1 MITKFAE
8 IAPEEVRSMYI
19 ELYDESKDLYE
30 RVASFKNKSNT
41 LLERYGNGAA
51 QHYQYE
57 NAIMT
62 YLWFDI
68 RINITSTN

>member
-1 MITKFAE
+1 
-8 IAPEEVRSMYI
+8 MYI
-19 ELYDESKDLYE
+19 ELYDESNLYE
-30 RVASFKNKSNT
+30 RAASFKNKSNT
-41 LLERYGNGAA
+41 LLEKNGAA

-62 YLWFDI
+62 YLWDI